1 MKREDYASRENYAY
15 LNGTLLGVR
24 VGDAALKNG
33 NHVINLNVQTQ
44 HGDNRINNQVVMF
57 TKDEKVLQ
65 QYRDLDATLKANIA
79 ARKEGKQEPKFTY
92 IEVEGIPNGT
102 KDNRQL
108 SVLAKP
114 EDVRLSENRM
124 EFKLDKGDAASMAII
139 TGNISRIT
147 NHPDHKFVE
156 LEIGVNYGKR
166 SFFPKFNVNDNGGDS
181 VHAKAEKALYDALV
195 SGEYGKGDKIK
206 VSGRI
211 EPDVYEKKAG
221 ENAGEKVYGSKVA
234 VYGSELLESKAAK
247 RQSEA
252 AKAAQSKTEKPVVK
266 EEASKQVKSR
276 RGRKPGA

>member
-1 MKREDYASRENYAY
+1 MKREDYASKENYAY

-57 TKDEKVLQ
+57 TKDEKVLE
-65 QYRDLDATLKANIA
+65 QYRNLDATLKANIA
-79 ARKEGKQEPKFTY
+79 ARQEGKEPKFTY

-102 KDNRQL
+102 KDSRQL

-114 EDVRLSENRM
+114 EDVRLSEDRM

-139 TGNISRIT
+139 TGNIARVT

-247 RQSEA
+247 RESEA
-252 AKAAQSKTEKPVVK
+252 AKAAQSKAEKPAVK
-266 EEASKQVKSR
+266 QEAGKQVKSR
-276 RGRKPGA
+276 RGRKAGV